1 VSFSDLSGSSRPAHV
16 VNELAAAAAVFIPP
30 TQHQSAMNTPPAAV
44 TSTDS
49 DAGTTP
55 TLLAA
60 PLAAVIASGALLLP
74 TLMSASSSPSP
85 NHPRIMLWYQ
95 TLRQPWFKPPDI
107 AIPIAWTGIEA
118 ALAFSTF
125 RLLRAPASA
134 AKNKAL
140 GLMALNVAM
149 IGGWSRFFFKQRNLP
164 VSTAAAAAMIV
175 SGAALAV
182 QAKKVDKSAAAAT
195 LPFVAWVA
203 FATVLTASIWH
214 LNSKR

>member
-1 VSFSDLSGSSRPAHV
+1 MITPSHADAFEPSEDARMRTPFAITT
-16 VNELAAAAAVFIPP
+16 AAA
-30 TQHQSAMNTPPAAV
+30 
-44 TSTDS
+44 
-49 DAGTTP
+49 
-55 TLLAA
+55 
-60 PLAAVIASGALLLP
+60 IASAALVLP
-74 TLMSASSSPSP
+74 SLMSVSSSPSP
-85 NHPRIMLWYQ
+85 NHPRIMLWYR

-134 AKNKAL
+134 AKNRAL
-140 GLMALNVAM
+140 GLMAINVAM
-149 IGGWSRFFFKQRNLP
+149 IGGWSRFFFKHRNLP

-175 SGAALAV
+175 SGAALTA
-182 QAKKVDKSAAAAT
+182 QANKVDKPAAAAT

-214 LNSKR
+214 LNRKP

>member
-1 VSFSDLSGSSRPAHV
+1 VSFSDVDRRARPARV
-16 VNELAAAAAVFIPP
+16 VKKLAATAALFYPP
-30 TQHQSAMNTPPAAV
+30 THYQPAMKTPSALTTKDLGAGITP
-44 TSTDS
+44 
-49 DAGTTP
+49 
-55 TLLAA
+55 A
-60 PLAAVIASGALLLP
+60 PLAAVIASGALVLP

-164 VSTAAAAAMIV
+164 VSTVAASAMIV

-182 QAKKVDKSAAAAT
+182 QSNKVDKPAAAAT

-214 LNSKR
+214 LNRKR

>member
-1 VSFSDLSGSSRPAHV
+1 
-16 VNELAAAAAVFIPP
+16 
-30 TQHQSAMNTPPAAV
+30 MNTPTAAA
-44 TSTDS
+44 TSNDL

-55 TLLAA
+55 A

-118 ALAFSTF
+118 ALA
-125 RLLRAPASA
+125 PAST
-134 AKNKAL
+134 AKSKAL

-182 QAKKVDKSAAAAT
+182 QAKKVDKPAAAAT

-214 LNSKR
+214 LNRKR